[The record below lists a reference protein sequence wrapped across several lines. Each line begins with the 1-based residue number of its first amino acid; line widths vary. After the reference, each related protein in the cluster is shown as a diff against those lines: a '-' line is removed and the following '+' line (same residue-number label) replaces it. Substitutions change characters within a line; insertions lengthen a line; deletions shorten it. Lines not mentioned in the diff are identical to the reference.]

1 MNFDYKIGDTVKVIR
16 TGQTYSTH
24 VGAVKE
30 LGGDYD
36 PADYEHFKRTNKL
49 GNPVRRRWISNK
61 NYKFKYAAGPKTGD
75 IAMCLNISSVG
86 FKANVFVLIER
97 LSDSRQFV
105 MGRHGVC
112 FHDSPISLEDDLFEL

>member
-61 NYKFKYAAGPKTGD
+61 NYKFKILLEKYLRKRSAT
-75 IAMCLNISSVG
+75 N
-86 FKANVFVLIER
+86 KA
-97 LSDSRQFV
+97 Q
-105 MGRHGVC
+105 
-112 FHDSPISLEDDLFEL
+112 